1 MKKKICIVMSTYN
14 YDITNKIRIYAIKEL
29 NRLGIYRVDVIEVP
43 GAFEIPV
50 AISRVIN
57 KFDGF
62 IAVGCIVK
70 GKTSN
75 FDLISNSI
83 TNAIMNISIDKKK
96 PVGNALL
103 TCFNKN
109 QAKSRFNRGTEAAK
123 AVIAVLKIQS

>member
-1 MKKKICIVMSTYN
+1 MSTYN

-123 AVIAVLKIQS
+123 AVIAVLKNA